1 MIQEIAPRVYNP
13 TFIQGKSPKPYSYL
27 IYFKSN
33 KVLLKNASPFDIP
46 TFSGFENL
54 VPNIY
59 ENAIYLFSI
68 DNMEYYL
75 IRELPDFKDES
86 NVFSYQEL
94 ILFRSFSP
102 NYHAFAV
109 ITASQIYR
117 WINSRKF
124 CGHCGNENEMSKS
137 ERALVCPKCKAT
149 EYPKISPAVI
159 VAIID
164 REKDKILLTKYK
176 LGYPY
181 YALVAGYIEI
191 GETPE
196 ETVIREVKEEVGINI
211 KNLKPYKIQPW
222 SYSDALMLG
231 FVAEL
236 DGSSELNIQKDE
248 LEFAGWFT
256 RKEVPKPE
264 FTISLGHELMKKFK
278 ENSL

>member
-137 ERALVCPKCKAT
+137 ERALVCPKC
-149 EYPKISPAVI
+149 
-159 VAIID
+159 
-164 REKDKILLTKYK
+164 
-176 LGYPY
+176 
-181 YALVAGYIEI
+181 
-191 GETPE
+191 
-196 ETVIREVKEEVGINI
+196 
-211 KNLKPYKIQPW
+211 
-222 SYSDALMLG
+222 
-231 FVAEL
+231 
-236 DGSSELNIQKDE
+236 
-248 LEFAGWFT
+248 
-256 RKEVPKPE
+256 
-264 FTISLGHELMKKFK
+264 
-278 ENSL
+278 